1 VSLLTSSAVTA
12 LKKEMTMEV
21 LVSRGCGLDVHQ
33 ATVVACLLTGEPGK
47 LPRKQVKTFSTM
59 TSGLIELRDWLA
71 AADCTAVAMEA
82 TGVYWKP
89 VYNILEGHFELIV
102 ANARHI
108 KAVPGR
114 KTDVKDAEWIADLLR
129 HGLLQPSYVPPP
141 ELRELRLL
149 LRYRVKLVN
158 ARSAERNR
166 IIKLLE
172 SANIKLSGVISDPF
186 GVSGRL
192 MLNALKVGAATPE
205 EMAELAQKRMR
216 SKLPL
221 LKLALDGRMEAHH
234 RQLLSIQLDRLD
246 RFDRDLKQMD
256 AKLEAKLKPYARQM
270 ELLDDIPG
278 IDWVVGATIIAEMG
292 IKMGQWPTVG
302 HLTSWAGLCPGQNES
317 AGKRGKSSIRPG
329 NPYLRSALVEAAL
342 AATREKNCYFR
353 EKYYR
358 LKARR
363 GHKRAVVA
371 VAHKILVAI
380 YHVLSSD
387 TPYQELGAD
396 YLERLEPERLKLN
409 LVRRLERL
417 GFQVKLEPRR
427 A

>member
-1 VSLLTSSAVTA
+1 
-12 LKKEMTMEV
+12 MEV
-21 LVSRGCGLDVHQ
+21 IVSRGCGLDVHQ
-33 ATVVACLLTGEPGK
+33 ATVVACLLLGEPGAK
-47 LPRKQVKTFSTM
+47 PRKQVRTFSSM
-59 TSGLIELRDWLA
+59 TYGLTELRDWLKA
-71 AADCTAVAMEA
+71 EGVTAVAMEA

-89 VYNILEGHFELIV
+89 VYNILEGHCELVV

-141 ELRELRLL
+141 ELRELRGL

-172 SANIKLSGVISDPF
+172 GANIKLASVASDVF

-192 MLNALKVGAATPE
+192 MLNALKRGQARPE
-205 EMAELAQKRMR
+205 EMAELAKGRLR
-216 SKLPL
+216 KKLPE
-221 LKLALDGRMEAHH
+221 LKLALDGRFEVHH
-234 RQLLSIQLDRLD
+234 RQLLSMQLDRLD
-246 RFDRDLKQMD
+246 RFERDLQQLD

-270 ELLDDIPG
+270 ELLDTIPG
-278 IDWVVGATIIAEMG
+278 IDWVVAATIIAEMG
-292 IKMGQWPTVG
+292 IKMSQWPSVG

-317 AGKRGKSSIRPG
+317 AGKRGKSSVRPG

-342 AATREKNCYFR
+342 AVTREKDCYFR

-371 VAHKILVAI
+371 IAHKILVAI
-380 YHVLSSD
+380 YYVLSSD
-387 TPYQELGAD
+387 TPYRELGAD
-396 YLERLEPERLKLN
+396 YLERIEPERLKLN

-417 GFQVKLEPRR
+417 GYRVILEPKR